1 MINVNLNTLNNEEL
15 INTAE
20 TLINT
25 YEQEKQAGLTY
36 RTVQGKDLQQLEKAL
51 QRAVFEGVVKGDPR
65 PKVIHDTVKGILES
79 DFSIRE
85 RENKAVKS
93 LYEIERERNGWGR
106 YGNNITR

>member
-20 TLINT
+20 KLLNT
-25 YEQEKQAGLTY
+25 YEQERAAGVTY
-36 RTVQGKDLQQLEKAL
+36 KTVQGKDLQQLEKAL

-65 PKVIHDTVKGILES
+65 LKAIHDTVKGILEN

-85 RENKAVKS
+85 REKKAVKS
-93 LYEIERERNGWGR
+93 LFDLERERNGWGR
-106 YGNNITR
+106 YNTK

>member
-1 MINVNLNTLNNEEL
+1 MINLNLTTLNNEEL

-20 TLINT
+20 KLLNT
-25 YEQEKQAGLTY
+25 YEQERAAGVTY

-51 QRAVFEGVVKGDPR
+51 QRATFKGVMTGDLR
-65 PKVIHDTVKGILES
+65 PKAIHDAVKGILEN

-93 LYEIERERNGWGR
+93 LFDLERERNGWGR
-106 YGNNITR
+106 YNTR

>member
-51 QRAVFEGVVKGDPR
+51 QRATFKGVMTGDLR
-65 PKVIHDTVKGILES
+65 PKAIHDTVKGILES

-93 LYEIERERNGWGR
+93 LYKIERERNGWGR